1 MKTLI
6 VSVCIVALL
15 SPSAALAQA
24 AGAGSLRAAAAR
36 AGRELAAEAP
46 AVGAAADDR
55 WNKVRR
61 LAPGTL
67 VRVIAPD
74 GHSRDVH
81 FVTADAGT
89 LVAVSVVQ
97 LPAAARAEVL
107 DLVRRYPGTL
117 PVDARRVKHGKLQL
131 DPSGVFFDGARL
143 ADLTAVEM
151 AIAKSDVAAIKT
163 RSADLRSTVGAIVGG
178 VVGGLVGFRMVVGLA
193 MKPCGSGCG
202 GERALMW
209 LTAVGLP
216 LGGATAGGLAF
227 GGDRWRTVY

>member
-1 MKTLI
+1 MRTLI
-6 VSVCIVALL
+6 VSACIVALL
-15 SPSAALAQA
+15 TPSAAFAQA
-24 AGAGSLRAAAAR
+24 AGAGSLRAAAER
-36 AGRELAAEAP
+36 AGGELAAEVP
-46 AVGAAADDR
+46 AGGAAADDR

-97 LPAAARAEVL
+97 LPAAARAELL
-107 DLVRRYPGTL
+107 DLVRRYPGAL

-131 DPSGVFFDGARL
+131 DALGVFFDGARV

-151 AIAKSDVAAIKT
+151 AIAKTDVAAIKT
-163 RSADLRSTVGAIVGG
+163 RGSNPRSAIGAVIGG
-178 VVGGLVGFRMVVGLA
+178 VAGGLLALQMIPGLA
-193 MKPCGSGCG
+193 MKPCGGDCG
-202 GERALMW
+202 GEKALMW
-209 LTAVGLP
+209 LSVVGLP